1 MNLTGKALAILMTFV
16 LGLGVAACGS
26 DSDSDSNSTGDTSAQ
41 TTDTSTGIE
50 GVDWQLMNIVGDG
63 FVTSLPQGIPVPSI
77 KFENGEVE
85 VFTGCNSGMGT
96 AEIGES
102 TVTFGPIAMTEK
114 GCDDTVSQVEF
125 LVTKVLKGEVA
136 YKLGGGTLSLTKGKD
151 GLVYNK
157 G

>member
-26 DSDSDSNSTGDTSAQ
+26 DSDSDSGSAGDTAAQ
-41 TTDTSTGIE
+41 TTDTSTGVE

-63 FVTSLPQGIPVPSI
+63 FVTSLPQGVPVPTI
-77 KFENGEVE
+77 NFENGEVQ

-96 AEIGES
+96 AEVGES
-102 TVTFGPIAMTEK
+102 SVTFGPIAMTK
-114 GCDDTVSQVEF
+114 KACDDTVSQVEF
-125 LVTKVLKGEVA
+125 LVTQVLKGEVP

-151 GLVYNK
+151 GLVYSK

>member
-1 MNLTGKALAILMTFV
+1 
-16 LGLGVAACGS
+16 
-26 DSDSDSNSTGDTSAQ
+26 
-41 TTDTSTGIE
+41 
-50 GVDWQLMNIVGDG
+50 
-63 FVTSLPQGIPVPSI
+63 
-77 KFENGEVE
+77 
-85 VFTGCNSGMGT
+85 
-96 AEIGES
+96 
-102 TVTFGPIAMTEK
+102 MTEK